1 MGASLPARLL
11 VGPAAAL
18 PHPALAIPERRR
30 QARGQ
35 GGKPRSTSRYA
46 LRATRALTPR
56 CAGASTMKRAGA
68 ACVPVSGT
76 ILKPAVRRATIF
88 GRARAPKEGVPAHPL
103 MRSAALGFMQS
114 REVVRD
120 PSTHP
125 LGSRSFVRLCR
136 SIRPSAAGQ
145 VGARSRVR
153 TCSDS
158 PTGLSDAFEKPAL
171 PRALAPR
178 RRRLQNKEAVLG
190 RLCFARQPDPMPTA
204 EGSENQEG
212 GSPPTMV
219 FETEAASSSSI
230 YRCTQR
236 YGRVA
241 ALGRAA
247 QQTDGGGLL
256 H

>member
-35 GGKPRSTSRYA
+35 GGKPPRTSRHA
-46 LRATRALTPR
+46 SQATRALTPR

-120 PSTHP
+120 PSPHP

-136 SIRPSAAGQ
+136 SIRPSAAGK
-145 VGARSRVR
+145 VVARLRLGTRSIARSPAR
-153 TCSDS
+153 TIVTCPKS
-158 PTGLSDAFEKPAL
+158 PRFHAF
-171 PRALAPR
+171 
-178 RRRLQNKEAVLG
+178 
-190 RLCFARQPDPMPTA
+190 
-204 EGSENQEG
+204 
-212 GSPPTMV
+212 
-219 FETEAASSSSI
+219 
-230 YRCTQR
+230 
-236 YGRVA
+236 
-241 ALGRAA
+241 
-247 QQTDGGGLL
+247 
-256 H
+256 